1 MMITKKKIVV
11 LGIVCMM
18 LLNCIGCKNS
28 NSTKTIEVSEKIANS
43 VKKSGTCNVSI
54 EPKIELL
61 GVVQYLADDPVIL
74 KKDLYVDTQKYS
86 DDISKYFSK
95 YKDEEVIILYKEM
108 MKTGFT
114 YDAAPNSMLYVDDNL
129 KLLDN
134 ISLHESIITK
144 AGGKEKLL
152 KFFKLLADFRKNS
165 KFDEFYISH
174 NEFYNECVLDVKNRI
189 DKSGII
195 DKIQNYY
202 GYKQNSYN
210 FIIQPLSIGGYGVR
224 IPTKDGKY
232 DLYDFMVVPSD
243 DAEFF
248 QMVVHEF
255 GHSYVNPLTEK
266 NIDEINKYSNLF
278 SPIKDTMAKQ
288 AYGSWEYCVNEHI
301 VRSIS
306 YRVLRNTY
314 GTEKSEEYITMDTG
328 RKFIYINAI
337 SEKLKEYENNREKYP
352 TFNDFYPELVQ
363 LFKELSIKQSS
374 NQ

>member
-1 MMITKKKIVV
+1 MITKKKIVV

-134 ISLHESIITK
+134 ISLPESIITK